1 VSWPYV
7 RRGSRIT
14 YELAV
19 YLAKQGHEVHY
30 ISTKPGSVSREKT
43 VDGVH
48 TEYHRLI
55 EHPLLTLCKV
65 QKFDT
70 FSFSCLGSLLKGDY
84 DIVQTTFPMDAF
96 AASVHK
102 SIRGTPFVHYM
113 FDRFYPRYYITRYGK
128 LVFNRC
134 IRTAS
139 RIGTISGFIRDDL
152 KEKFG
157 VEGVVIPG
165 TVDIEQFSLCETRGV
180 SAPIILS
187 TSSLQEPRKRVDL
200 LVKAFERLLVH
211 VPNAILILSGHTV
224 PERTKML
231 LESVS
236 AKTRRSIE
244 IPGVGRRD
252 DLPRLYQ
259 NAAVTVLPSVNEAFG
274 LVILESLASG
284 TPVAGTRSGGITD
297 VLNDPKTG
305 VLFEEGDGPE
315 ELCKAILKGLELSR
329 DPETKTRCRRHA
341 EQYSWNNI
349 GPLYEKL
356 YSDVLNGGQPGRSGI
371 LKKKSRGNKN
381 REDYGSL
388 KNHSKKRSN
397 KKSLSYLFDDAID
410 ELDIDYDTYYGIDLY
425 KPYCTYISGW
435 LLDNGVRK
443 GDVLVIGFFTRPL
456 AVFLEKCGFMVKEV
470 GISQRGESS
479 SASENETLLSD
490 LDTLENIPANYDVI
504 ICDDVIQYVK
514 YPGRMLRIVRDKL
527 SSGGVLLLTA
537 ENAAH
542 GKTRFDLIRGK
553 NIYHDVDENMQAERN
568 PALIRTGSALRR
580 RFISG
585 GIVELISGNGFS
597 ISDNDYI
604 IKHKA
609 VEGSLFPPPV
619 RPYLFNN
626 FYYFIQKLLPG
637 LRSHIFIASQK
648 NSAYIHSE

>member
-1 VSWPYV
+1 MGLRIAITSTVSWPYV

-30 ISTKPGSVSREKT
+30 ISTKPGSVSRRKT

-70 FSFSCLGSLLKGDY
+70 FSLSCLGSLLNGDY

-165 TVDIEQFSLCETRGV
+165 TVDIEQFTLRENKDV
-180 SAPIILS
+180 NVPLILS

-200 LVKAFERLLVH
+200 LVRAFERLLVH
-211 VPNAILILSGHTV
+211 VPDAILILSGHTV
-224 PERTKML
+224 PERTKAL
-231 LESVS
+231 LESVNPR
-236 AKTRRSIE
+236 TRKSIE
-244 IPGVGRRD
+244 IPGVGKRE

-284 TPVAGTRSGGITD
+284 TPVVGTRSGGIPD
-297 VLNDPKTG
+297 ILNDPQTG

-315 ELCKAILKGLELSR
+315 EVCMALLKGLDLSR
-329 DPETKTRCRRHA
+329 DPETKMRCRRHA
-341 EQYSWNNI
+341 EQYSWSNI

-356 YSDVLNGGQPGRSGI
+356 YSDVLNSGQPGKSGM
-371 LKKKSRGNKN
+371 LKKKPGEKKI
-381 REDYGSL
+381 REDNQGL
-388 KNHSKKRSN
+388 KNHANNRSN
-397 KKSLSYLFDDAID
+397 KKSLNYLFDDALD
-410 ELDIDYDTYYGIDLY
+410 ELDIDYDNYYGIDLY
-425 KPYCTYISGW
+425 KPFCTYVSGW
-435 LLDNGVRK
+435 LFDNGVRK
-443 GDVLVIGFFTRPL
+443 GNVLVIGFFTRPL
-456 AVFLEKCGFMVKEV
+456 TVFLEKCGFVVKEV
-470 GISQRGESS
+470 AISREGESLRPTES
-479 SASENETLLSD
+479 GMPVSDIHMLKDVPET
-490 LDTLENIPANYDVI
+490 YDVI
-504 ICDDVIQYVK
+504 ICDDLIQYIQ
-514 YPGRMLRIVRDKL
+514 YPGKTLKILRDKL
-527 SSGGVLLLTA
+527 NPGGKILLTI
-537 ENAAH
+537 ENYADGTTPLHAV
-542 GKTRFDLIRGK
+542 GKWKYDMRALAQLITDAGLSVSR
-553 NIYHDVDENMQAERN
+553 
-568 PALIRTGSALRR
+568 
-580 RFISG
+580 SG
-585 GIVELISGNGFS
+585 
-597 ISDNDYI
+597 YI
-604 IKHKA
+604 MKEKA
-609 VEGSLFPPPV
+609 VAGSLFPPPV
-619 RPYLFNN
+619 LSY
-626 FYYFIQKLLPG
+626 FYKNLHFLMQKAVPS
-637 LRSHIFIASQK
+637 LRSHIFIAAAKKSV
-648 NSAYIHSE
+648 S

>member
-1 VSWPYV
+1 VGLKIAITSTVSWPYV

-19 YLAKQGHEVHY
+19 FLARQGHEVHY
-30 ISTKPGSVSREKT
+30 ISTKPGSVSRRKT

-55 EHPLLTLCKV
+55 EHPLLTVCRV

-70 FSFSCLGSLLKGDY
+70 FSLSCLASLFKGDY

-96 AASVHK
+96 AASVHR

-128 LVFNRC
+128 FVFNRC

-165 TVDIEQFSLCETRGV
+165 TVDIEQFTLCENKDV
-180 SAPIILS
+180 SDPIILS

-200 LVKAFERLLVH
+200 LVKAFERLLDH
-211 VPNAILILSGHTV
+211 VPNAVLILSGHTV
-224 PERTKML
+224 PERSKKL

-236 AKTRRSIE
+236 PRARRSIE

-284 TPVAGTRSGGITD
+284 TPVAGTRSGGIPD
-297 VLNDPKTG
+297 ILNNPQTG

-315 ELCKAILKGLELSR
+315 EVCKALLKGLELSR
-329 DPETKTRCRRHA
+329 DPETKMRCRRHA
-341 EQYSWNNI
+341 EQYSWSNI

-356 YSDVLNGGQPGRSGI
+356 YYDVLNGRQNKRVNNVI
-371 LKKKSRGNKN
+371 KKRRENMLPEHAGNREEPLKSRAL
-381 REDYGSL
+381 GSL
-388 KNHSKKRSN
+388 
-397 KKSLSYLFDDAID
+397 FEDAID

-435 LLDNGVRK
+435 LLDNGVQK
-443 GDVLVIGFFTRPL
+443 GDVLVIGFLTRPL
-456 AVFLEKCGFMVKEV
+456 TVFLKKCGFVVKEV
-470 GISQRGESS
+470 GISQRGEPEIP
-479 SASENETLLSD
+479 ASD
-490 LDTLENIPANYDVI
+490 LHTLKDMPGTYDVI
-504 ICDDVIQYVK
+504 ICDDLIQYIQ
-514 YPGRMLRIVRDKL
+514 YPGSVLQIMRGKL
-527 SSGGVLLLTA
+527 KPGGNILLTI
-537 ENAAH
+537 ENNSDETTPLHAA
-542 GKTRFDLIRGK
+542 GRGK
-553 NIYHDVDENMQAERN
+553 HNVR
-568 PALIRTGSALRR
+568 ALEQLMTDAGLYVRGS
-580 RFISG
+580 G
-585 GIVELISGNGFS
+585 
-597 ISDNDYI
+597 YI
-604 IKHKA
+604 MKEKA
-609 VEGSLFPPPV
+609 VAGSLFPPPV
-619 RPYLFNN
+619 LSYLYKNL
-626 FYYFIQKLLPG
+626 YFFMQKAVPSM
-637 LRSHIFIASQK
+637 RNHIFIASAK
-648 NSAYIHSE
+648 EPML

>member
-1 VSWPYV
+1 MLDGAGNAEASIHGTKIVGLRIAITSTVSWPYV

-30 ISTKPGSVSREKT
+30 ISTKPGSVSRRKK

-48 TEYHRLI
+48 TEYHRLF
-55 EHPLLTLCKV
+55 EHPLLTVCRV

-70 FSFSCLGSLLKGDY
+70 FSLSCLASLLKGDY

-139 RIGTISGFIRDDL
+139 RIGTISGFISDDL

-157 VEGVVIPG
+157 IEGVVIPG
-165 TVDIEQFSLCETRGV
+165 TVDIEQFTLCENRDV
-180 SAPIILS
+180 SVPIILS

-200 LVKAFERLLVH
+200 LVKAFERLLDH
-211 VPNAILILSGHTV
+211 VPKAILILSGHTV
-224 PERTKML
+224 PERTKIL

-236 AKTRRSIE
+236 PKTRRSIE

-284 TPVAGTRSGGITD
+284 TPVAGTRSGGIPD
-297 VLNDPKTG
+297 ILNDPRTG

-315 ELCKAILKGLELSR
+315 EVCAALLKGLELSR
-329 DPETKTRCRRHA
+329 DPETKMRCRRHA
-341 EQYSWNNI
+341 EQYSWSNI

-371 LKKKSRGNKN
+371 LKKRPRGNKIQ
-381 REDYGSL
+381 EDYGSP
-388 KNHSKKRSN
+388 KSHANDRPDV
-397 KKSLSYLFDDAID
+397 KSLNYLFDDAID

-443 GDVLVIGFFTRPL
+443 GDVLVIGFFTLPL
-456 AVFLEKCGFMVKEV
+456 AVFLKKCEYTVREI
-470 GISQRGESS
+470 GISQGGESEK
-479 SASENETLLSD
+479 SAPD
-490 LDTLENIPANYDVI
+490 LHMLKDVPGTYDVI
-504 ICDDVIQYVK
+504 ICDDLIPHTEH
-514 YPGRMLRIVRDKL
+514 PGSTLGILRDKL
-527 SSGGVLLLTA
+527 RPGGKILLTT
-537 ENAAH
+537 ENGADRKAQLH
-542 GKTRFDLIRGK
+542 TAGNRK
-553 NIYHDVDENMQAERN
+553 YDVR
-568 PALIRTGSALRR
+568 ALAQLMTDAGLFVNR
-580 RFISG
+580 SG
-585 GIVELISGNGFS
+585 
-597 ISDNDYI
+597 YI
-604 IKHKA
+604 MKEKA
-609 VEGSLFPPPV
+609 VTGSLFPPPV
-619 RPYLFNN
+619 RSY
-626 FYYFIQKLLPG
+626 FYKNLYFLIQKAIPSI
-637 LRSHIFIASQK
+637 RSHIFIAAEKKSD
-648 NSAYIHSE
+648 S